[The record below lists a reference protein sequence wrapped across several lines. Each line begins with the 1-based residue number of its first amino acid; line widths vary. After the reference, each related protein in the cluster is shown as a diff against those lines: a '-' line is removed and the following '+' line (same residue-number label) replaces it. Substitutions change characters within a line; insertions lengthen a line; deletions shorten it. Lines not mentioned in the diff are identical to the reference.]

1 MANAYLIMNQIDT
14 DHEFFVWGSG
24 QDLKRFNGSGW
35 DYYNYQNSAVPSGA
49 PYFLDTRCI
58 SIDPE
63 DRVWVGCAQ
72 GPTSGLNE
80 TAVFYIDSDNVLIG
94 ESWAFSDLGT
104 FDVPQ
109 EISHIYACPFGDDIL
124 AFSTPLN
131 GFGGTGATSSY
142 TEFRGVTGGRLFY
155 YLIGTNEWRETA
167 TEYTWPHI
175 YDIKASGYDG
185 KDYFYYVGTNDGLIL
200 IPQGRLET
208 VELEGGVK
216 IIKQAQYYNTKTSGI
231 ISDYIYSLDLDEN
244 NNLWIGTDNG
254 LSFFDG
260 TQFWNYPINSGPVT
274 KVKARRNGH
283 VFYSVGDGEL
293 NEGTGLWH
301 FNGVNHTQYTSANSN
316 LNNNN
321 VLDIKLVESNI
332 TQSNLT
338 IYENGLW
345 VLCYNDLVSFNYDQ
359 PHVYGS
365 SKYEGAT
372 GWNFT
377 YFSATGATS
386 APLPKVNRY
395 TWEYPEWQVYQT
407 DYLQYKFPGLDPRNL
422 FLTTKLSDIANGK
435 AGSQPYWDNWP
446 IPSYDD
452 EILTQNISLPKWAS
466 EISIT
471 QNQTNPTY
479 FGFLEIT
486 SSTSIRTLSG
496 LKYYIGGYIKGD
508 VTVNFGNYNNN
519 DAATLIN
526 INPTIGGSVTN
537 TSVSGL
543 SSLYSGEMGFI
554 VSYNEAGYVDS
565 ILPFRGYQTR
575 IQDLAAS
582 EDGEYLVA
590 SGIFDRFIENGPY
603 VWDSLESENYTYRSG
618 PTGAPAGVTT
628 INVDG
633 LTGGTYS
640 WIYGSTGSTIINSK
654 WTYLS
659 GDLGQSSGNVDFGFN
674 SSSTWEEL
682 NAVYLN
688 YNNTFLALQTLNNI
702 VSSNSIN
709 LSSGGSS
716 VLYRVDYIENLPNA
730 PKGVKLG
737 VSYSY
742 QYSGSTGAFSFSS
755 GNSIDII
762 VYDSSNSTY
771 PLVREVS
778 SVTNYWDNYDVDTK
792 SVFVAKIG
800 RDLGNTIS
808 FTDLGLTGGFSYDV
822 TKSYRGLAFRHFPS
836 KYELDSNYSNPKST
850 KIDLTRY
857 SINLSVESTPTFS
870 LLTNT
875 ADLSTLK
882 NKWNRDND
890 YFSVSEEILGST
902 QEISQNWLFDS
913 VLGYVRMSSDD
924 LTLFSTKTSESI
936 YPGVGST
943 GSNRMISDIK
953 SLPNN
958 NTSLITGVSD
968 QNFNFGGIGVT
979 GISST
984 YTPYYIILDKD
995 GNGVTGA
1002 FITGATGQYLYP
1014 KTSKDSSTYYVT
1026 TVFGASGSYFGDFYD
1041 AGATGSTASHFLTAR
1056 ITEQG
1061 VPLSMD
1067 SFSSPISSSDISLIE
1082 SSDLGGNQYF
1092 VSYREIGA
1100 TSDSLYLIKTNKNDK
1115 INDSESLSVT
1125 AINPY
1130 TGNFGVIVNIDPS
1143 DNIMISGFN
1152 YGVTGYGYY
1161 EYGATSG
1168 SFILSEQYVPEL
1180 GINLGNIISRP
1191 GSGAWTWCDVHS
1203 TDKGMIIPLLSTVIF
1218 SNYASNIYG
1227 KQNNKWIL
1235 SNSRTGNELLNVTGT
1250 PYFIYTFSE
1259 SGNYT
1264 IYNSVEDSFGN
1275 VYATTRPGY
1284 IEVTD
1289 HKIKRPDDK
1298 NPDVVDSFDYGQPEP
1313 FAGRDY
1319 QAQKLAKDLIIEQ
1332 ERIFKSGIQPFGSQV
1347 DIPDNPDATF
1357 RSE

>member
-1 MANAYLIMNQIDT
+1 MANTYLIMNQIDT

-24 QDLKRFNGSGW
+24 QDLRRFNGSGW

-63 DRVWVGCAQ
+63 DKVWVGCAQ
-72 GPTSGLNE
+72 GPTAGLNE
-80 TAVFYIDSDNVLIG
+80 VAVFYIDSDDVSVG
-94 ESWAFSDLGT
+94 ESWNFSDLGV

-109 EISHIYACPFGDDIL
+109 EISHVYACPFGDDIL

-142 TEFRGVTGGRLFY
+142 TEFKGVTGGRLFY
-155 YLIGTNEWRETA
+155 YLIETDQWKETA
-167 TEYTWPHI
+167 PGYTWPHI
-175 YDIKASGYDG
+175 YDIKAKGYEG
-185 KDYFYYVGTNDGLIL
+185 KDYFYYVATDEGLL
-200 IPQGRLET
+200 TIPQGTLDT
-208 VELEGGVK
+208 IDLNGVK
-216 IIKQAQYYNTKTSGI
+216 ILKQARFYNTKTSGI
-231 ISDYIYSLDLDEN
+231 LSDRVLSLDLDEDG
-244 NNLWIGTDNG
+244 NLWIGTDKG
-254 LSFFDG
+254 LSFFNG
-260 TQFWNYPINSGPVT
+260 VEFWNYPTSSGPIT
-274 KVKARRNGH
+274 KVKSRPNGH
-283 VFYSVGDGEL
+283 VFYASGDGEL
-293 NEGTGLWH
+293 YQGTGLWH
-301 FNGVNHTQYTSANSN
+301 FNGVNHTQYTSSNSN

-321 VLDIKLVESNI
+321 VLDIKLVEHNI
-332 TQSNLT
+332 TQSGLT
-338 IYENGLW
+338 VYENGLW

-386 APLPKVNRY
+386 APLPKVDKY
-395 TWEYPEWQVYQT
+395 TWKYPEWRVYQD

-422 FLTTKLSDIANGK
+422 FLTTKLSDIANGE
-435 AGSQPYWDNWP
+435 AGNQPYWDNWP

-452 EILTQNISLPKWAS
+452 GISIQSISSPKWVS
-466 EISIT
+466 EITIT

-479 FGFLEIT
+479 FGFIEIT
-486 SSTSIRTLSG
+486 SSTSIRTALG
-496 LKYYIGGYIKGD
+496 LKYYIGGYIKGN

-526 INPTIGGSVTN
+526 INPTIGGSVTS

-543 SSLYSGEMGFI
+543 SSLDFGEMGFV
-554 VSYNEAGYVDS
+554 VSYNEAGNVDS

-575 IQDLAAS
+575 VQDLAAS

-603 VWDSLESENYTYRSG
+603 VWDSLESENYTYRTG

-628 INVDG
+628 NNVNG
-633 LTGGTYS
+633 LTSGAYS
-640 WIYGSTGSTIINSK
+640 WIYGSTGSAIINTK
-654 WTYLS
+654 WTYLP
-659 GDLGQSSGNVDFGFN
+659 GNLGQSSGNVDFGFD
-674 SSSTWEEL
+674 SASTWEEL

-688 YNNTFLALQTLNNI
+688 YNDTFSVSQTLNNI
-702 VSSNSIN
+702 VSSNSIS
-709 LSSGGSS
+709 LSSGASS

-742 QYSGSTGAFSFSS
+742 QYPGSTGAFSFSN
-755 GNSIDII
+755 GNSIDVI

-778 SVTNYWDNYDVDTK
+778 SVTNYWDNFDIDTK

-822 TKSYRGLAFRHFPS
+822 AKSYRGLAFRHFPS
-836 KYELDSNYSNPKST
+836 KYELDSNYPNYKST
-850 KIDLTRY
+850 KLDVTRY
-857 SINLSVESTPTFS
+857 SINLSLESNPTFS
-870 LLTNT
+870 LLSNT

-882 NKWNRDND
+882 NKWNRTND
-890 YFSVSEEILGST
+890 YFSTSDEILGST
-902 QEISQNWLFDS
+902 QEISQNWNYDS
-913 VLGYVRMSSDD
+913 VLGYIRMSSED
-924 LTLFSTKTSESI
+924 LALFSTKTSESI

-953 SLPNN
+953 SLTNN

-979 GISST
+979 GVSST

-995 GNGVTGA
+995 GNGVTGG
-1002 FITGATGQYLYP
+1002 FINGATGQYLYP

-1026 TVFGASGSYFGDFYD
+1026 SIFGASGSYFGDFYD
-1041 AGATGSTASHFLTAR
+1041 AGATGTTSSHFLTAR

-1061 VPLSMD
+1061 VPLSID
-1067 SFSSPISSSDISLIE
+1067 SFSSSVAYSDISLVE
-1082 SSDLGGNQYF
+1082 SSNLSTDQYF

-1100 TSDSLYLIKTNKNDK
+1100 TSDNLYLVKTNKNDK
-1115 INDSESLSVT
+1115 ITDSESLSVT
-1125 AINPY
+1125 GTNPY
-1130 TGNFGVIVNIDPS
+1130 TGNFGLVVNTDQIN
-1143 DNIMISGFN
+1143 NIMISGFN

-1161 EYGATSG
+1161 EYGSTSG

-1203 TDKGMIIPLLSTVIF
+1203 TDKGMSIPLMSTVIF

-1235 SNSRTGNELLNVTGT
+1235 SDSGTGNELLNVMGT
-1250 PYFIYTFSE
+1250 PYFIYTFTSP
-1259 SGNYT
+1259 GNYT

-1284 IEVTD
+1284 IEVVN
-1289 HKIKRPDDK
+1289 HKVKRPDDR
-1298 NPDVVDSFDYGQPEP
+1298 NPDEVDSFDYGQPEP
-1313 FAGRDY
+1313 FYGRDY

-1332 ERIFKSGIQPFGSQV
+1332 EKIFKSGIQPFGSQV
-1347 DIPDNPDATF
+1347 NIPDNPDATF